1 VESFNLRKIESLF
14 GRQSRILIIICVA
27 IIAWIILVGLA
38 SNFMESRVDDDW
50 ESIYKEKTDYD
61 VKTVSSLFN
70 SYQQNLETQS
80 DYISWNKSI
89 RQSLTKNENKK
100 VFDEVENLKIDPL
113 YHLEIYNSR
122 LELVAYEGRQLKPD
136 YVLLQKAL
144 KGQKLSVIKEVGFYT
159 YLVIYNPVREPDEG
173 KIVGVT
179 LTARLVDILYQ
190 IRNRFFQ
197 KAGLTSELNEILNTQ
212 VEIIPANTITGYLFV
227 DSLSLQE
234 NSEVDLF
241 GIQKTLIGKI
251 IIPKYDEVTHTR
263 NLITTSAR
271 ITSGLIFILSIIM
284 IYLFIQ
290 FLGITKSGM
299 INLVSFAVF
308 LILIRYLWL
317 QFDFPSK
324 TFESEIFSP
333 DFYASKFG
341 FGIVKSIGELIAT
354 SILFLVYSVYAA
366 SITYKNYKATRA
378 NTHSEN
384 HKKTEWLLLL
394 FKFVLLLFSVFAL
407 FKLFGAIIQSIIFD
421 SNLKF
426 LDNSRIIPT
435 VELFSLQLVLLII
448 AFSFYILITSIIL
461 YLILRSDRIFPGRTI
476 YSALIYLGIFLLANQ
491 LLEMLSV
498 DFGVSYWYRA
508 VIIILIIGFSFYINR
523 LATKD
528 PSYSFYSIKNF
539 SIIVLL
545 CIVTIP
551 IVTLDNISSQETKFV
566 EIIGDKLSENQ
577 EERINFIL
585 NTELVSLSENKEIEE
600 NVRDKDKL
608 PRLGFYLWADS
619 KLNTENFNSTVII
632 LDTNKEIVSDFNI
645 NESKLN
651 TDSVVNYLKANFFGK
666 GYKIDPEKVYHTESR
681 NSTDTLDADFESSE
695 FEEEEVFSQEIDPE
709 SEPYIFENIAILK
722 DNIGKFYAGIVP
734 IQVLDL
740 KNTQFARILG
750 YLVIGIG
757 YESRNFLLQS
767 SLDIFKS
774 YTKDNLLDKLISR
787 PVFTEYINGR
797 VASTTNKDLAVSGL
811 NSINIFK
818 EYIKNSDRT
827 SEWRI
832 ENFNNEK
839 YRSYYVMAEPGN
851 NEEGI
856 YERIY
861 TVSLKRDDFRVTA
874 FYYLKFIIFA
884 VFIYL
889 IFYLVFAIYYII
901 KHRRY
906 WLNFREKLFF
916 SFFVVSVI
924 PIILLAIYTRGFII
938 SKNDSNL
945 QNQIISDLN
954 ILSESLKGKQTI
966 DNTVSDPD
974 SLRLIQRDFLKGSIS
989 QTDKNFNLYIK
1000 NRLIST
1006 TNEELYKSDLLD
1018 TRVDAEANYNINFL
1032 NKDLFI
1038 KTQDQ
1043 GTISYL
1049 VAYKPYKDPKNNIVG
1064 IISSQLVYKQSEINE
1079 ELSETLTFIFG
1090 IYFIVIIVS
1099 LMLVSFLTERLSR
1112 PILELQKATENLS
1125 KGQSGIQLKVSSKD
1139 ELQGLVVSFNKMT
1152 KELERSKKELK
1163 KAEREAAWRDIAR
1176 RVAHEIK
1183 NPLTPMKLSIQHL
1196 VNVYKENGKS
1206 EFPAVLETTKMLIIN
1221 EIDKLNRIATEFSNF
1236 AKLPRRNYK
1245 PLNLNK
1251 IFEEVISLYNTHPNI
1266 EFKTELEKGIP
1277 LVLADSEEMNRVFQ
1291 NIIKNSVQAIEG
1303 EGLIEVRSY
1312 LKKNHI
1318 YFEISDNGIGMDA
1331 NVLENLFEPNF
1342 STKSSGMGL
1351 GLAISKKSLD
1361 DMKAKISYVSD
1372 QGKGTVVTLKFN
1384 IYKQ

>member
-1 VESFNLRKIESLF
+1 MESPNLRKIESLF
-14 GRQSRILIIICVA
+14 GRQSKILIIICAA
-27 IIAWIILVGLA
+27 IIGWIILVEIA

-50 ESIYKEKTDYD
+50 QSIYNEKSDYD
-61 VKTVSSLFN
+61 INTVSSLFN
-70 SYQQNLETQS
+70 SFQQSLEAQS
-80 DYISWNKSI
+80 DNIAWNKAI
-89 RQSLTKNENKK
+89 RQSLTRNENKK
-100 VFDEVENLKIDPL
+100 VFDEVENLKIDPS
-113 YHLEIYNSR
+113 YHLEVYNSR
-122 LELVAYEGRQLKPD
+122 LELVAYEGRQLRPD

-144 KGQKLSVIKEVGFYT
+144 KGQKLSVIKEIGFYT
-159 YLVIYNPVREPDEG
+159 YLVVYNPVREPDEG

-197 KAGLTSELNEILNTQ
+197 KAGLTSDINEVLNSQ

-234 NSEVDLF
+234 NSEVDLY

-251 IIPKYDEVTHTR
+251 LIPKYDKTTHVR
-263 NLITTSAR
+263 NITTTSDK
-271 ITSGLIFILSIIM
+271 ITSGLIFILSVIM

-290 FLGITKSGM
+290 FLDFTKSGM
-299 INLVSFAVF
+299 VKLASFAVF

-317 QFDFPSK
+317 QFDFPSV

-354 SILFLVYSVYAA
+354 SLILLIYSVFAA
-366 SITYKNYKATRA
+366 SIVYKGYRD
-378 NTHSEN
+378 SLS
-384 HKKTEWLLLL
+384 TEVGEKDNKREWFL
-394 FKFVLLLFSVFAL
+394 FIVKFVLLLLSFFAL

-426 LDNSRIIPT
+426 LDNSRIIPS
-435 VELFSLQLVLLII
+435 VELFSLQLVLLIL
-448 AFSFYILITSIIL
+448 AFSFYVFITSIAL
-461 YLILRSDRIFPGRTI
+461 YLILNSKKIFPGKSLYGT
-476 YSALIYLGIFLLANQ
+476 LIYLGIFLGVNE
-491 LLEMLSV
+491 LLELFSV
-498 DFGVSYWYRA
+498 DFGVSYWYRV
-508 VIIILIIGFSFYINR
+508 VIIFLILAFGYYIRR
-523 LATKD
+523 LAAKD

-551 IVTLDNISSQETKFV
+551 IVTLDNITSQETKFV

-585 NTELVSLSENKEIEE
+585 NTELVTLSENKEIEE
-600 NVRDKDKL
+600 NIRDKNKL

-651 TDSVVNYLKANFFGK
+651 TDSVINFLNANFFDK
-666 GYKIDPEKVYHTESR
+666 GYKIDPDRIYHAE
-681 NSTDTLDADFESSE
+681 NNPLDTMDTQLEGSE
-695 FEEEEVFSQEIDPE
+695 FEEEEEFSTEIDPE

-722 DNIGKFYAGIVP
+722 DNAGKFYAGIAP
-734 IQVLDL
+734 IQKLEL
-740 KNTQFARILG
+740 RNTRFSRVLG

-811 NSINIFK
+811 NSLNIFK
-818 EYIKNSDRT
+818 EYIKNSDKT

-839 YRSYYVMAEPGN
+839 YRSYYVMAEPGD

-861 TVSLKRDDFRVTA
+861 TVSLKRDDFRVIA

-884 VFIYL
+884 VFVYL
-889 IFYLVFAIYYII
+889 IFYLAFALYYIF
-901 KHRRY
+901 KHRRF

-916 SFFVVSVI
+916 SFFLVSVI

-966 DNTVSDPD
+966 DNSVSDPD
-974 SLRLIQRDFLKGSIS
+974 SLRLIQRDFLKGNIS
-989 QTDKNFNLYIK
+989 RTDKNFNLYIK
-1000 NRLIST
+1000 NKLIST

-1018 TRVDAEANYNINFL
+1018 TRVDAEANYNINYL

-1079 ELSETLTFIFG
+1079 ELTETLTFIFG

-1099 LMLVSFLTERLSR
+1099 LMLVSFLTDRISR

-1125 KGQSGIQLKVSSKD
+1125 KGQSAIQLKVTSKD
-1139 ELQGLVVSFNKMT
+1139 EIQGLVVSFNKMT

-1196 VNVYKENGKS
+1196 VDVYKKNGKS
-1206 EFPAVLETTKMLIIN
+1206 DFPAVLEKTQMLITN

-1236 AKLPRRNYK
+1236 AKLPRRNYR
-1245 PLNLNK
+1245 PLNLNNILK
-1251 IFEEVISLYNTHPNI
+1251 EVISLYDTHPNI
-1266 EFKTELEKGIP
+1266 EFVTVLEKDIP
-1277 LVLADSEEMNRVFQ
+1277 LVSADSEEMNRVFQ
-1291 NIIKNSVQAIEG
+1291 NIIKNSVQAIDG
-1303 EGLIEVRSY
+1303 NGLIEVRSY
-1312 LKKNHI
+1312 VKKNHL
-1318 YFEISDNGIGMDA
+1318 YFEIIDNGIGMEE

-1361 DMKAKISYVSD
+1361 DMKARISYESES
-1372 QGKGTVVTLKFN
+1372 GKGTTVTLRFN
-1384 IYKQ
+1384 TLKK